1 MPPAT
6 DTRATLDDL
15 YGVEGKAELVGG
27 RIITSMPI
35 GYQPGV
41 VAVEVLVSLRD
52 HAKATGRGFA
62 LGDSVGFAVEELTS
76 GRQSFAPDASYHLGP
91 PPANRLRFVEGAPTF
106 AVEVRSEHD
115 YGPAA
120 ERDMAAKR
128 LDYFEAGT
136 VVVWDVDTV
145 AGLVHKYGR
154 DQPDVPTTFG
164 RGEVAEA
171 EPAVEAW
178 VLAVDSLF
186 E

>member
-6 DTRATLDDL
+6 DTRATIDDL
-15 YGVEGKAELVGG
+15 YAVEGKAELVGG
-27 RIITSMPI
+27 RIVHLMGS
-35 GYQPGV
+35 GDQPSE
-41 VAVEVLVSLRD
+41 VAFIIAMSLFA
-52 HAKATGRGFA
+52 HARATGRGQA
-62 LGDSVGFAVEELTS
+62 RADGLSYAVRELAS
-76 GRQSFAPDASYHLGP
+76 GRESFAPDASYYLGP
-91 PPANRLRFVEGAPTF
+91 RPANRLRFVEGAPTF

-154 DQPDVPTTFG
+154 DQPDVATTFG

-171 EPAVEAW
+171 EPAVAGW
-178 VLAVDSLF
+178 VLAVDQVF